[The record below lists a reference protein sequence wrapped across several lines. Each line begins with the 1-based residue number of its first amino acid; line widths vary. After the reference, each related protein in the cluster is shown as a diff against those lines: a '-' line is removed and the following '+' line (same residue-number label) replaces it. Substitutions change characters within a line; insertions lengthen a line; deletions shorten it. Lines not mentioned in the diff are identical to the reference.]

1 MNYSIVDY
9 VCEHAADW
17 GIDPV
22 ATGRQLK
29 KLRRQHNLTQEDLS
43 GLFKDCRDGTA
54 SRVIISM
61 WENGNKMPT
70 LSHIVF
76 LAKLYNCTIDELVVT
91 YQRSTERDDR
101 DQPVPL
107 IAHISRR
114 TYGVYI
120 CSSFLFCK
128 PMVSVKHLS
137 NRYNKIMDFQG
148 DVSYKKSPK
157 RLFSR
162 KVLNVFKDVGHN
174 NTCHNNRLEKKPKL
188 AE

>member
-61 WENGNKMPT
+61 WENGNKTPT

-148 DVSYKKSPK
+148 DVSYKNLLSGC
-157 RLFSR
+157 F
-162 KVLNVFKDVGHN
+162 
-174 NTCHNNRLEKKPKL
+174 LEKR
-188 AE
+188 